1 MNDIYKILSDNNIK
15 VKHTSDGNQKVKCP
29 QCQPPHNPK
38 DNPLS
43 VSIDGGTVLWKC
55 HHCEWSGGH
64 KENYGAKFYNKPAKK
79 SYYKPPIV
87 EKNPSTEMYKFF
99 NDRGISNETVNNI
112 GIKSDKKMIAFQYF
126 EADGSVANIK
136 YRGHNKTFVQTP
148 GTKPMLYNYNNIY
161 DQDEIIFVEGEM
173 DVCALWEIGY
183 TNATSLPGGA
193 PKEFKGDERDKRFA
207 PLQNCPLVAKK
218 VIIFTDTDD
227 PGKALH
233 KELVHRFGKDKCWY
247 VETPKDCKDANDVLM
262 KHGKEVLN
270 EILKDSQPYP
280 VDGLYTVKDYYDEVL
295 DLYDGNF
302 EKPIRIGL
310 ENVDDIYQVMPG
322 TFCVVTGI
330 PNHGKSLLLDQILIL
345 LAENHGWKFVMFSPE
360 HKTSMHIRRMVQM
373 YLQKSFEEGF
383 SNRMTKEELEKGM
396 KWINK
401 HFFFMETHDEV
412 PSIDLLLDISKS
424 AIYKFGCKG
433 VVLDPFNEI
442 SAVRGQ
448 NQREDEWIRDF
459 VSKCKRFTRLHSI
472 CFWVVAHPTKMVR
485 EKDGKYAIPDSY
497 SISGSA
503 HWSNLSDVILT
514 VYRDIEEKET
524 KLITRKIRE
533 QDLYGKIGEAVL
545 EYDMSNRRFVAKTYP
560 IDDYINIYND

>member
-1 MNDIYKILSDNNIK
+1 
-15 VKHTSDGNQKVKCP
+15 
-29 QCQPPHNPK
+29 
-38 DNPLS
+38 
-43 VSIDGGTVLWKC
+43 
-55 HHCEWSGGH
+55 
-64 KENYGAKFYNKPAKK
+64 
-79 SYYKPPIV
+79 
-87 EKNPSTEMYKFF
+87 
-99 NDRGISNETVNNI
+99 
-112 GIKSDKKMIAFQYF
+112 
-126 EADGSVANIK
+126 
-136 YRGHNKTFVQTP
+136 
-148 GTKPMLYNYNNIY
+148 
-161 DQDEIIFVEGEM
+161 
-173 DVCALWEIGY
+173 
-183 TNATSLPGGA
+183 
-193 PKEFKGDERDKRFA
+193 
-207 PLQNCPLVAKK
+207 
-218 VIIFTDTDD
+218 
-227 PGKALH
+227 
-233 KELVHRFGKDKCWY
+233 
-247 VETPKDCKDANDVLM
+247 
-262 KHGKEVLN
+262 
-270 EILKDSQPYP
+270 
-280 VDGLYTVKDYYDEVL
+280 
-295 DLYDGNF
+295 
-302 EKPIRIGL
+302 
-310 ENVDDIYQVMPG
+310 
-322 TFCVVTGI
+322 
-330 PNHGKSLLLDQILIL
+330 
-345 LAENHGWKFVMFSPE
+345 MFSPE

-533 QDLYGKIGEAVL
+533 QDLYGKIGE
-545 EYDMSNRRFVAKTYP
+545 KTFF
-560 IDDYINIYND
+560 YNYRTKNFELDEKGSSWEDWNE